1 MESPAGDVGD
11 KVSGDQRVV
20 GAVGPKTVAI
30 LGAGV
35 MGSTLLSGLIRS
47 GRVAAELVITGRNAE
62 RAEMLAGTYGV
73 RLMSNIDAAQVA
85 DTLVLVVKPQDMEG
99 LLAEI
104 RGHVAHGALVV
115 SLAAGITTAFLED
128 RLPVGTAVVRVM
140 PNTPALVDE
149 GMAALSPGRHCDEVH
164 LVEAEELLRSCGK
177 VLRVAEKHQDAVTA
191 ISGAAQTADTLVLVV
206 KPQDMEGLLAE
217 IRGHVA
223 HGALVVSLAAGI
235 TTAFLED
242 RLPVGTA
249 VVRVM
254 PNTPA
259 LVDEGMAALSPGRH
273 CDEVHLVEAE
283 ELLRSCGK
291 VLRVAEKHQ
300 DAVTAISGS
309 GPAYIFYVVEAMIE
323 AGVLL
328 GMPRT
333 TSTELVVQTL
343 YGAATMLKETGQHPT
358 VLREQV
364 SSPGGTTM
372 AALRQLDDHK
382 VRAAFV
388 TAIEAAA
395 ERSKQLA
402 SGST

>member
-1 MESPAGDVGD
+1 MAELTH
-11 KVSGDQRVV
+11 SGS
-20 GAVGPKTVAI
+20 KTVAI
-30 LGAGV
+30 FGAGV

-47 GRVAAELVITGRNAE
+47 GRDVADLVITGRNIE
-62 RAEMLAGTYGV
+62 RAKELATSSGV
-73 RLMSNIDAAQVA
+73 RRMSNIDAAVVA
-85 DTLVLVVKPQDMEG
+85 DTLVLVVKPQDMGG

-104 RGHVAHGALVV
+104 RGQVRPGALVV
-115 SLAAGITTAFLED
+115 SLAAGITTGFLEE
-128 RLPVGTAVVRVM
+128 RLPAGTAVVRVM

-149 GMAALSPGRHCDEVH
+149 GMAAISPGQHCDEVH
-164 LVEAEELLRSCGK
+164 LSEAEELLRSCGK
-177 VLRVAEKHQDAVTA
+177 VLR
-191 ISGAAQTADTLVLVV
+191 I
-206 KPQDMEGLLAE
+206 P
-217 IRGHVA
+217 
-223 HGALVVSLAAGI
+223 
-235 TTAFLED
+235 
-242 RLPVGTA
+242 
-249 VVRVM
+249 
-254 PNTPA
+254 
-259 LVDEGMAALSPGRH
+259 
-273 CDEVHLVEAE
+273 
-283 ELLRSCGK
+283 
-291 VLRVAEKHQ
+291 EKHQ

-328 GMPRT
+328 GMPRA

-388 TAIEAAA
+388 TAMEAAA

-402 SGST
+402 SGNA